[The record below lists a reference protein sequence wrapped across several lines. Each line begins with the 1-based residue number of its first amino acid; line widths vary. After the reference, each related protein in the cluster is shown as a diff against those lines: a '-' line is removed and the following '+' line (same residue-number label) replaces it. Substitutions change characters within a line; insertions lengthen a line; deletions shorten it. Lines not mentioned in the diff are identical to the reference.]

1 MKGVQTVVLD
11 EVDVLFLDDSFD
23 LSTLGA
29 TTPASAQFLFVT
41 ATLPVPVADQV
52 RSQSFYLSF
61 EEGKTGALN
70 HGNQQVGSS
79 AQQRPYTT

>member
-52 RSQSFYLSF
+52 RLHTHSRSHSRSCRRERQ
-61 EEGKTGALN
+61 A
-70 HGNQQVGSS
+70 
-79 AQQRPYTT
+79 

>member
-1 MKGVQTVVLD
+1 VRHIDLVAHPWDFVQVIMKDVQTVVLD

-29 TTPASAQFLFVT
+29 TTPATAQFLFVT

-52 RSQSFYLSF
+52 S
-61 EEGKTGALN
+61 
-70 HGNQQVGSS
+70 
-79 AQQRPYTT
+79 

>member
-1 MKGVQTVVLD
+1 MKSVQTVVLD

-41 ATLPVPVADQV
+41 ATLPCP
-52 RSQSFYLSF
+52 SP
-61 EEGKTGALN
+61 TGEYKRLEN
-70 HGNQQVGSS
+70 TRDRLKN
-79 AQQRPYTT
+79 